1 MWIIVSYSTMYTKE
15 KFVSNIEEM
24 IMILQKMHSRQYC
37 EHMFIFSPS
46 PKARYQKRNKNGM
59 NSQGQQINELMVS
72 TSVSKI

>member
-1 MWIIVSYSTMYTKE
+1 MYTKE

-59 NSQGQQINELMVS
+59 NS
-72 TSVSKI
+72 